1 MKGLIII
8 ILVYVRFLLPK
19 KLIKRGMF
27 WRVSPFIPP
36 SLEHALVSAL
46 GLGRATFLFINAN
59 SSTPHIFIQ
68 LTNTFFTLRE
78 ERHL

>member
-1 MKGLIII
+1 
-8 ILVYVRFLLPK
+8 
-19 KLIKRGMF
+19 MF

-59 SSTPHIFIQ
+59 TPHIFIQ
-68 LTNTFFTLRE
+68 LTNTFLRIDRE
-78 ERHL
+78 AYIEVFLHG